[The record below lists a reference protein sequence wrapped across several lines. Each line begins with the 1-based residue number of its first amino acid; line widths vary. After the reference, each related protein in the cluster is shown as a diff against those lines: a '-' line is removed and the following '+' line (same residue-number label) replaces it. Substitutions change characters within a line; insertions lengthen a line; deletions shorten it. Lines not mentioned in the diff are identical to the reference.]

1 MPRTREKP
9 PVERAAR
16 ALCRFHG
23 LPEDARRNG
32 APMWHSFATEAIV
45 ALEAALPREDLLRL
59 VPEYPHFP
67 DLHDPKRKAD
77 G

>member
-1 MPRTREKP
+1 
-9 PVERAAR
+9 
-16 ALCRFHG
+16 
-23 LPEDARRNG
+23 
-32 APMWHSFATEAIV
+32 MWHSFATEAIV